1 MLRHMKVVTI
11 HLDEPVYR
19 EFQRLARRA
28 KCSTSE
34 LIREAMDSYS
44 RTLSKKRNS
53 LREAAPAASVGAI
66 LEPWSGRGDLLSDF
80 FDRP

>member
-1 MLRHMKVVTI
+1 MKAVTI

-19 EFQRLARRA
+19 EFQILARRA
-28 KCSTSE
+28 KRSTSE
-34 LIREAMDSYS
+34 LIREAMDSYI

-66 LEPWSGRGDLLSDF
+66 LEIWSGRGDLLSDF